1 MLGFRI
7 DPVEKLQST
16 VKEIQ
21 SLHKVYSAC
30 PVFGVEFEE
39 EEKVDNA
46 ADYLFTS
53 LHQLII
59 LKYHLRVLLIC
70 SKCFD
75 EIWPRSWRSVALQ
88 AAGSFWSHTA

>member
-1 MLGFRI
+1 MLELSFFYFVYIWQSGGYVLGFRI

-39 EEKVDNA
+39 EEKVDNSSFSL
-46 ADYLFTS
+46 LFHLPFKPSSIT
-53 LHQLII
+53 I
-59 LKYHLRVLLIC
+59 L
-70 SKCFD
+70 
-75 EIWPRSWRSVALQ
+75 
-88 AAGSFWSHTA
+88 

>member
-39 EEKVDNA
+39 EEKVDTVKFLNF
-46 ADYLFTS
+46 LMQET
-53 LHQLII
+53 
-59 LKYHLRVLLIC
+59 LL
-70 SKCFD
+70 
-75 EIWPRSWRSVALQ
+75 
-88 AAGSFWSHTA
+88 